1 MLDTSWF
8 AYIIGQNMKVS
19 MMFTLFLFAVL
30 ALLAYIRL
38 APSDPAVWNIALNPR
53 PAILAAPSPDAVV
66 TLQNS
71 AYMDL
76 PVSSFAALKSVAAS
90 TPRTQILAQ
99 TPDHITWITR
109 SKLIGYP
116 DYTTA
121 QITSS
126 GLTVYARQ
134 RFGSGDWGVNAARL
148 TAWRAALNLP

>member
-1 MLDTSWF
+1 MSDTSWF
-8 AYIIGQNMKVS
+8 AYIIGQS
-19 MMFTLFLFAVL
+19 MRVKMFLALSAVVII

-66 TLQNS
+66 TLKGG

-76 PVSSFAALKSVAAS
+76 PADSLPALKSVAAS
-90 TPRTQILAQ
+90 TPRTKILTE

-109 SKLIGYP
+109 SKLIGFP

-121 QITSS
+121 QITPAGVS
-126 GLTVYARQ
+126 VYARL
-134 RFGSGDWGVNAARL
+134 RFGGDDMGVNAARL
-148 TAWRAALNLP
+148 TAWRGSLQLP

>member
-1 MLDTSWF
+1 
-8 AYIIGQNMKVS
+8 
-19 MMFTLFLFAVL
+19 MFLTLSAVVIV

-53 PAILAAPSPDAVV
+53 PAILGAPNPDAVV
-66 TLQNS
+66 TLPNS

-76 PVSSFAALKSVAAS
+76 PANSFAALKSIAAA
-90 TPRTQILAQ
+90 TPRTEILVES
-99 TPDHITWITR
+99 PDHITWITR

-121 QITSS
+121 QITPM

-148 TAWRAALNLP
+148 TAWRAALQLP